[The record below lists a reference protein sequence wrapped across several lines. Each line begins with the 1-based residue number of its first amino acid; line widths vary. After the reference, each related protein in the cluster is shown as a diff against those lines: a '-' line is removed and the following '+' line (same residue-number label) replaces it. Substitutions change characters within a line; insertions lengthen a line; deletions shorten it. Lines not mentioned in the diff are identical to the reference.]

1 MACLGGIGMSS
12 RIIERHCVI
21 CVDDEPAIL
30 SALRRALRTEPYE
43 TLTTE
48 SPGDAL
54 RWVNTREVSLI
65 ITDQRMP
72 EMEGTELLQEV
83 SRRSPNTARI
93 ILTAY
98 PGPTMSEPRLSR
110 RLECMISKPWDS
122 AMLRRT
128 IRQLLRERE
137 LDQRQE
143 EDATADP
150 IAGGD

>member
-1 MACLGGIGMSS
+1 MTS

-54 RWVNTREVSLI
+54 RWVHTREVSLI

-72 EMEGTELLQEV
+72 GMEGTELLQKV
-83 SRRSPNTARI
+83 SRCSPTTARI

-98 PGPTMSEPRLSR
+98 PGPTISDPKIR
-110 RLECMISKPWDS
+110 RRMECMISKPWDS
-122 AMLRRT
+122 GMLRRT
-128 IRQLLRERE
+128 IRQLLKERE
-137 LDQRQE
+137 LDQQQE
-143 EDATADP
+143 EETKKEPNRIND
-150 IAGGD
+150 

>member
-1 MACLGGIGMSS
+1 MSS

-30 SALRRALRTEPYE
+30 SALRRALRLEPYE

-72 EMEGTELLQEV
+72 GMEGTELLQEV
-83 SRRSPNTARI
+83 SRCSPNTARI

-98 PGPTMSEPRLSR
+98 PGPTMSGNPAVRR

-122 AMLRRT
+122 GMLRRT

-137 LDQRQE
+137 LDQQQE
-143 EDATADP
+143 EETRREPNRINDD
-150 IAGGD
+150 